1 MYAVNA
7 VFQRRQDVNPKI
19 AQSAEPA
26 THSPKKKKTRKS
38 KKAAKKQHWAAFVLG
53 TGRRGE
59 SMKRVL
65 FFSVS
70 IGAGHDLAA
79 RAVVEEIQYRYPDCQ
94 TKIVDTFRY
103 INPVLNKVIVGS
115 YMESLKFNPKIWGY
129 LYAQAEEGEKLVDL
143 GQILSKLAS
152 TKMEKLISD
161 FNPQAIVCTHAFPA
175 GILSVLKAKGRFGV
189 PLIGVTTDFTVHPFW
204 IHQHIDKYVLPCEEL
219 TYELQDYGITEDK
232 IMPTGIPLRK
242 QFSKRQ
248 SKGEARKKLGLADK
262 TTVLVMGGGLGLG
275 EIETVIQTLGNAD
288 IDLGIVSVA
297 GKNDRLRTKLQLI
310 STVNKVTVVV
320 FVENIA
326 EVMSASDFIVTK
338 PGGLTTAEVLATGL
352 PMIIVNPLPGQED
365 RNTEFLLNSG
375 VAVKVRKTGQLVPRI
390 KNLISNGIRLRQMEE
405 MASLIG
411 KPLAASSLTDFLES
425 SIVND

>member
-1 MYAVNA
+1 
-7 VFQRRQDVNPKI
+7 
-19 AQSAEPA
+19 
-26 THSPKKKKTRKS
+26 
-38 KKAAKKQHWAAFVLG
+38 
-53 TGRRGE
+53 
-59 SMKRVL
+59 
-65 FFSVS
+65 
-70 IGAGHDLAA
+70 
-79 RAVVEEIQYRYPDCQ
+79 
-94 TKIVDTFRY
+94 
-103 INPVLNKVIVGS
+103 
-115 YMESLKFNPKIWGY
+115 
-129 LYAQAEEGEKLVDL
+129 
-143 GQILSKLAS
+143 
-152 TKMEKLISD
+152 
-161 FNPQAIVCTHAFPA
+161 
-175 GILSVLKAKGRFGV
+175 
-189 PLIGVTTDFTVHPFW
+189 
-204 IHQHIDKYVLPCEEL
+204 
-219 TYELQDYGITEDK
+219 
-232 IMPTGIPLRK
+232 
-242 QFSKRQ
+242 
-248 SKGEARKKLGLADK
+248 DK

-310 STVNKVTVVV
+310 STVNKVTVFG

-326 EVMSASDFIVTK
+326 EVMSVSDFIVTK